1 VGEDGEATTP
11 GSDDRQQ
18 QIAKLRASVDEGVI
32 HPAEYELRRRQIL
45 GQGAASDEGRANRT
59 LIGEDLNLYK
69 ESNPKR
75 LALGLAVLSLPIA
88 GVSIWGLSSATGVG
102 LLLAVVLLLI
112 SLVPLALAVMSW
124 REEGPALLVNHD
136 GIDFRA
142 PSDGR
147 YLGGRFRVPWGEITG
162 AYAHEEHGENAYGED
177 ATLGWVELDLRVPLS
192 QYTVQPGWLK
202 RHAGRPSLRLPND
215 VTLTT
220 SREELVQ
227 VIRVRAH
234 LPQPDH
240 EAPQS

>member
-1 VGEDGEATTP
+1 MSP
-11 GSDDRQQ
+11 CPDDRKAE
-18 QIAKLRASVDEGVI
+18 IAKLRASVEEGVI

-45 GQGAASDEGRANRT
+45 DQGASSDVGRAHRT
-59 LIGEDLNLYK
+59 LISEDLNLCK

-75 LALGLAVLSLPIA
+75 LALGLAVLWLPIA
-88 GVSIWGLSSATGVG
+88 GVSIWGLNSATGVG

-112 SLVPLALAVMSW
+112 SLVPLALAIMSW
-124 REEGPALLVNHD
+124 REEGPALLFNHD
-136 GIDFRA
+136 GIDFKS

-147 YLGGRFRVPWGEITG
+147 YLGGRFRVPWSEISG
-162 AYAHEEHGENAYGED
+162 AHAHEEHGENAYGED
-177 ATLGWVELDLRVPLS
+177 ATLGWVELDLRAPLS

-202 RHAGRPSLRLPND
+202 RHAGRPRLRLPND

-220 SREELVQ
+220 SSEDLVQ

-240 EAPQS
+240 EAPRS